1 MQACP
6 RWHAYTV
13 WTLVCY
19 ICGIS
24 VAYGLDLQT
33 IDVCGENP
41 SLVLESFDKAIQ
53 LHGCRVLHTWD
64 ILVASFAPERFIIGE
79 AQRDLTPY
87 WDLPRMNVLRYNY
100 VVEIMPRLIVGH
112 SLTEAPSDREAQAI
126 EECQFTT
133 IMVFAF
139 IKLVH
144 FVQQDSEV
152 RLLQLV
158 YEVDRYQLLPEFID
172 ENHLHPH
179 RSISLMKH
187 VEAILQEGRVRE
199 NSVSIFGMLQW
210 LSTILQ
216 LQKWRHTKIR
226 PCQRPPV
233 LRNETSWHV
242 ILKQLQACFYSRGAY
257 LGGFFS
263 KSIAWMLSVGQ
274 HFWSPLHLKMAREA
288 GQEAYLLSRPQAEPH
303 VLPRQHDQP
312 FPLVELCATQ
322 QHQKNLHFWSKT
334 GLPWSSCRLD
344 SPVMSAVQPDHARL
358 IVVAVATGI
367 LPATYSESG
376 NPRSNFLLEFVL
388 HAEKPSGECVQ
399 DQCDSRSFHRCMH
412 YAAILPE
419 ASMRKWRCIF
429 SNQNQTDHVEASAVV
444 IFRQAATLRCP
455 VPLEFSLDFLL
466 PTTVRIEAD
475 PPHDGLKRW
484 DLAVEICPQQPSF
497 AQPSPSLRL
506 AVCIQPLWDIVGLE
520 RRLPRILQTF
530 LRYHHLLG
538 AEHFTI
544 YDYDD
549 SLADHPEILT
559 FLAAGKLKY
568 FPSFPKAVSELM
580 DAALKSGQ
588 VRGGGTGSIS
598 DFVQELYANQ
608 CLLNYRGRADFVLIG
623 SVDEFLAL
631 GPSSPTFASK
641 CWPASKAAGVCCSG
655 GNMTKSF
662 VYNGKREECWEKM
675 RSFSK
680 CCLNLKPTAL
690 KTDNPWQTFLQ
701 SHSPGFWR
709 KLGSVQLNVCEFA
722 MPTMPTGTPNTVVH
736 SVHRGPKWYL
746 SHLWRPS
753 GCGQQFYHLINPWLV
768 LSNNREWIR
777 LQPGASRYVPSVET
791 ARVLHLVNLHRERCT
806 EFYNDYGYARTP
818 CVTADFALRWAIPGL
833 AQWDNRTF

>member
-1 MQACP
+1 MLIPFGLWC
-6 RWHAYTV
+6 V
-13 WTLVCY
+13 
-19 ICGIS
+19 IS
-24 VAYGLDLQT
+24 VAYGTDLQT
-33 IDVCGENP
+33 IDVCDENP
-41 SLVLESFDKAIQ
+41 SLVLESFHEAIRLQ
-53 LHGCRVLHTWD
+53 GCRVLHTWD
-64 ILVASFAPERFIIGE
+64 VLVASFAPERFIIGR
-79 AQRDLTPY
+79 ARDLTPY
-87 WDLPRMNVLRYNY
+87 WDLPRMNVLKYNY
-100 VVEIMPRLIVGH
+100 VVEIMPQLILGH
-112 SLTEAPSDREAQAI
+112 SLTEAPSDSEAQGIA
-126 EECQFTT
+126 ECQLTT
-133 IMVFAF
+133 MMVFAF

-144 FVQQDSEV
+144 FVQQHSAAH
-152 RLLQLV
+152 LLPLV
-158 YEVDRYQLLPEFID
+158 YEADRYQLLPEFID
-172 ENHLHPH
+172 ENHYPH
-179 RSISLMKH
+179 RSISLMNH
-187 VEAILQEGRVRE
+187 VQAILQEGRVRE

-210 LSTILQ
+210 LSTILK

-226 PCQRPPV
+226 PCHRPPV
-233 LRNETSWHV
+233 LLRNETSWHV
-242 ILKQLQACFYSRGAY
+242 SLQHLQACFYARGAY
-257 LGGFFS
+257 HGGFLS

-274 HFWSPLHLKMAREA
+274 HFWAPLHLKMAKEA

-303 VLPRQHDQP
+303 VSRQHDP
-312 FPLVELCATQ
+312 EHFPLVELCATQ
-322 QHQKNLHFWSKT
+322 QHQKNLHTWSKT

-367 LPATYSESG
+367 LPMTYSESG
-376 NPRSNFLLEFVL
+376 NRRSNFLLEFVL

-399 DQCDSRSFHRCMH
+399 DQCDSLSFHRCRH

-429 SNQNQTDHVEASAVV
+429 SNQNQTDNVEASAVV

-455 VPLEFSLDFLL
+455 VPLEFSLDFIH
-466 PTTVRIEAD
+466 PTTVWIEAD
-475 PPHDGLKRW
+475 PPHDGLKQW
-484 DLAVEICPQQPSF
+484 QLAVKICPQQPSF
-497 AQPSPSLRL
+497 SPPSSSLRL
-506 AVCIQPLWDIVGLE
+506 AVCIQPLWDIFGLE
-520 RRLPRILQTF
+520 RRLPKILQTF

-580 DAALKSGQ
+580 DAALKSGK
-588 VRGGGTGSIS
+588 VPGGHTGSIS

-623 SVDEFLAL
+623 SADEYLAL

-641 CWPASKAAGVCCSG
+641 CWPRSKAARVCCSG

-662 VYNGKREECWEKM
+662 VYNGKREECWEQM

-680 CCLNLKPTAL
+680 CCLNLKPTAR

-701 SHSPGFWR
+701 SHSPRFWR
-709 KLGSVQLNVCEFA
+709 NLGSVQLNVCEYA
-722 MPTMPTGTPNTVVH
+722 MPTGTLVH
-736 SVHRGPKWYL
+736 SRGPKWYL
-746 SHLWRPS
+746 MAHLWRPN
-753 GCGQQFYHLINPWLV
+753 GCGTQFYHLINPWRV
-768 LSNNREWIR
+768 LSQNREWIR
-777 LQPGASRYVPSVET
+777 LQPGASRYIPSVET

-806 EFYNDYGYARTP
+806 EFYNNYGYARTP
-818 CVTADFALRWAIPGL
+818 CLKADFALRWAIPGL